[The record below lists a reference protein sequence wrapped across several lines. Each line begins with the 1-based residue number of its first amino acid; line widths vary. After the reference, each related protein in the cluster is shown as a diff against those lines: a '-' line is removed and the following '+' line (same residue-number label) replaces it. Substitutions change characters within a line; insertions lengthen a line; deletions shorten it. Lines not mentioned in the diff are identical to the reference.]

1 MNKYNKILNLYIDGF
16 KNLTLGK
23 TLWKIVIIKILI
35 IFTILNLFI
44 YDKSINS
51 EYKSNSQKIEF
62 VYKNLT
68 KE

>member
-23 TLWKIVIIKILI
+23 TLWKIVIIKLLI

-44 YDKSINS
+44 YDKSINT
-51 EYKSNSQKIEF
+51 EYKSNDQKIEF

>member
-1 MNKYNKILNLYIDGF
+1 MDKCNKILSLYIDGF

-23 TLWKIVIIKILI
+23 TLWKIVIIKLI
-35 IFTILNLFI
+35 IILTILNLFI
-44 YDKSINS
+44 YDKSINT
-51 EYKSNSQKIEF
+51 EYKSDNQKIEF